1 MKKVATVVLLLSIF
15 VQFIEFK
22 RDTPKPTKNGF
33 ESCKSVPKEVVKI
46 LKNSCYD
53 CHSDNVELKWFDKI
67 APITWYVQSN
77 IKKAKQSLNFS
88 SWKNMED
95 WQERLF
101 LQGAIIYDIEKAKM
115 PPKSYLFLHPDAKVD
130 KKDLE
135 LLKGWLSSLDFT
147 KGRVC
152 K

>member
-22 RDTPKPTKNGF
+22 RDTPKPTKSGF
-33 ESCKSVPKEVVKI
+33 ESCKSAPKEVVKI